1 MVAASALFHV
11 PSALP
16 AMQLFPD
23 YASMLCTVVGG
34 SLNAIGMEKEALV
47 DAILFLGSYI
57 MSTEKVCPPD
67 GDVFHNTLQRI
78 SLLSANSPS
87 AALRYN
93 AHTLT
98 SRLLRSHPSDLVR
111 HAFIRDTL
119 EHCPYENLKASS
131 VGWLKEEILRCDEAE
146 SSDPCIFSLPETLSS
161 LAPFLFLDPRTLPG
175 TDPSQ
180 DYTSLQ
186 AHHSFYLAVLNLY
199 WLLLSSQ
206 PLFVALDI
214 QGLTEK
220 RRLRGQFL
228 GPLMT
233 VVDGSHA
240 QLIDGNGTIQDED
253 EVARNEAELMRGIL
267 DQVDTAMTER
277 GL

>member
-1 MVAASALFHV
+1 MVAASALFDV

-23 YASMLCTVVGG
+23 YASMLG

-57 MSTEKVCPPD
+57 ISTEKVRPPD
-67 GDVFHNTLQRI
+67 GDVFHNMLQRI
-78 SLLSANSPS
+78 SLLSASSPS

-93 AHTLT
+93 SHTLT

-111 HAFIRDTL
+111 HTFIRDTL
-119 EHCPYENLKASS
+119 EHCPYENLKASA
-131 VGWLKEEILRCDEAE
+131 VGWLKEEILQCDEVAL
-146 SSDPCIFSLPETLSS
+146 SDPCIFSLPETLSS

-175 TDPSQ
+175 TDPCQ
-180 DYTSLQ
+180 DYPSLQ
-186 AHHSFYLAVLNLY
+186 AHHSFYLAVLNFY

-214 QGLTEK
+214 QGLTVR
-220 RRLRGQFL
+220 RRLRDQFL

-233 VVDGSHA
+233 VVDGSRA
-240 QLIDGNGTIQDED
+240 QLVDGNGTIQDED
-253 EVARNEAELMRGIL
+253 EMVRNEAEVMRGIL